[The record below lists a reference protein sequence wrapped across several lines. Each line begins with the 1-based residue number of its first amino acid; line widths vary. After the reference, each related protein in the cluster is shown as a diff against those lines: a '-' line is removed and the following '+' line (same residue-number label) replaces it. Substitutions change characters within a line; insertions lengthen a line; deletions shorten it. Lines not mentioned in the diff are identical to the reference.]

1 MPSPG
6 LMLTAGPRTTTGPTS
21 PHGTDGESMDYRL
34 LGRTGLHVSALGL
47 GTYNFDTKTDH
58 ADATRIFEVALE
70 AGCNLIDT
78 ANSYGRGAS
87 ESMLGVLLASC
98 RDEVVLC
105 TKVYNRI
112 GHGPNDQGSSALA
125 IRREVERSLRRLN
138 TDRIDVYFLHRHD
151 PDVPL
156 GDVITTLDRLVAA
169 GKILYYGFSTFPTSR
184 ALALDPDVGVVRSW
198 KLLEGVAF
206 ADQHGMTRVACEQ
219 LPYNLIER
227 EVESHLLPLCRETGT
242 GAIGYSPLA
251 MGALTETSADGRRQ
265 VRFDSWFES
274 EAPEWAPMLNARTRL
289 RDLARDAGLKLEDLA
304 IAWASRREGGL
315 ASVLTG
321 PRTVEH
327 ARRAFEQPKLERD
340 LIEAVDKIVPPAQSL
355 WMRPSEAI
363 YRRHALESRA
373 VQS

>member
-1 MPSPG
+1 
-6 LMLTAGPRTTTGPTS
+6 
-21 PHGTDGESMDYRL
+21 MDYRL

-47 GTYNFDTKTDH
+47 GTYNFDTKTNH
-58 ADATRIFEVALE
+58 VDAKRILEVALE
-70 AGCNLIDT
+70 AGCNLVDT

-87 ESMLGVLLASC
+87 ESILGKLLASC
-98 RDEVVLC
+98 RDDVILC
-105 TKVYNRI
+105 TKVYNRM
-112 GHGPNDQGSSALA
+112 GPGPNDRGNSALA
-125 IRREVERSLRRLN
+125 ITREVDRSLRRLN
-138 TDRIDVYFLHRHD
+138 TDRIDIYFLHRHD

-184 ALALDPDVGVVRSW
+184 ALALDPDLGVVRSW
-198 KLLEGVAF
+198 KLVEAVAF
-206 ADQHGMTRVACEQ
+206 ANQHGMTQVACEQ

-251 MGALTETSADGRRQ
+251 MGALTQTSAEGRGH

-274 EAPEWAPMLNARTRL
+274 EAPEWTAMLDARTRL
-289 RDLARDAGLKLEDLA
+289 RDLARDAGLRLEELA
-304 IAWASRREGGL
+304 IAWAARREGGL
-315 ASVLTG
+315 ASVLAG

-327 ARRAFEQPKLERD
+327 ARRAFNQPQLERD
-340 LIEAVDKIVPPAQSL
+340 LIKAVDKVVPPGESL

-363 YRRHALESRA
+363 YRRHARESPE